1 MERIETAMNRRKT
14 FAIMLAVFALLS
26 PGAYAADKKT
36 DPLKKPSKEITL
48 KEFKSLKAGS
58 PVSELFDRFG
68 QPEKDIGSG
77 IHIYQYR
84 LPDDSLIQVGCVENI
99 FYVDH
104 VVGNKRERLSGKTAE
119 QAENEEKDRAK
130 KPAAKKN

>member
-1 MERIETAMNRRKT
+1 MERKEIAMNRIKI
-14 FAIMLAVFALLS
+14 FAVTLAVFALMS

-36 DPLKKPSKEITL
+36 DPQIKQSKENTL
-48 KEFKSLKAGS
+48 KEFKSLKTGS
-58 PVSELFDRFG
+58 AVSELFERFG

-119 QAENEEKDRAK
+119 QAENEEKDKAK

>member
-1 MERIETAMNRRKT
+1 MERKEIAMNRIKI
-14 FAIMLAVFALLS
+14 FAVTLAVFALMS
-26 PGAYAADKKT
+26 PGAHAADKKT
-36 DPLKKPSKEITL
+36 DPKIKQSKENTL

-104 VVGNKRERLSGKTAE
+104 VVGINRERLSGKTAE

-130 KPAAKKN
+130 KQAAKKE